1 MSKKL
6 IKLFKE
12 HVWIPDDYTEICW
25 CEDEHNQGLI
35 YNTDNSLDDLMN
47 GDGHT
52 YSGRIKSHIE
62 LDGYVLLTID
72 SEQGWD
78 YQAFFSADKKVDA
91 DKYWDEQEEDDE

>member
-1 MSKKL
+1 MSNKL

-12 HVWIPDDYTEICW
+12 HVWMPDYYTEICW
-25 CEDEHNQGLI
+25 SEDVDNLT
-35 YNTDNSLDDLMN
+35 YNTDNNIDDMMN
-47 GDGHT
+47 GEGHT
-52 YSGRIKSHIE
+52 YSGRIKSYIE
-62 LDGYVLLTID
+62 LDGYALLTID